1 MLHIHMHG
9 IINLTKIILFTG
21 LGLIFSP
28 GLGFPGLGSFFPRTW
43 FLPGLGSFF
52 PRTWF
57 LPGLGLHCLPGLG
70 SPGLGLTLF
79 LLGFVFEVLDHVF
92 QKHFLLLS
100 SHLSNPS
107 QHPVFDSWLIS
118 IGVAYLVFHACIATA
133 CLAQVTSHQIWIPS
147 CWYSDTFM
155 KISVQTCMKAM
166 NDIRNKFPLRATAEF
181 F

>member
-79 LLGFVFEVLDHVF
+79 LLGLVFEVLDHVF
-92 QKHFLLLS
+92 Q
-100 SHLSNPS
+100 
-107 QHPVFDSWLIS
+107 
-118 IGVAYLVFHACIATA
+118 
-133 CLAQVTSHQIWIPS
+133 
-147 CWYSDTFM
+147 
-155 KISVQTCMKAM
+155 
-166 NDIRNKFPLRATAEF
+166 
-181 F
+181 